1 MNEPIETLGSIIKET
16 ECRAL
21 NEADTRHKVIDFIIH
36 DLLSWPR
43 NRVFHEEHIHGG
55 YADYVFKKAN
65 GDDLL
70 FIEAKKEGVFLN
82 YQYRT
87 KTAKHLALYK

>member
-1 MNEPIETLGSIIKET
+1 M
-16 ECRAL
+16 
-21 NEADTRHKVIDFIIH
+21 
-36 DLLSWPR
+36 
-43 NRVFHEEHIHGG
+43 FHEEHIHGG